1 MVRMATQAEEPFSL
15 TAAIEHA
22 AHSLALARDLLATDD
37 PPHVPHAREEAKE
50 RVRLEIKRVTR
61 LLEGTCMPN
70 ETSSAAL
77 CRAAHQL
84 DEEAAHL
91 DQALRP

>member
-1 MVRMATQAEEPFSL
+1 MATKAEEPFSL

-22 AHSLALARDLLATDD
+22 AHSLALARDILSTDD

-50 RVRLEIKRVTR
+50 RVRVEIKRVTR
-61 LLEGTCMPN
+61 LLETTSAPT
-70 ETSSAAL
+70 ESSSAAL

-84 DEEAAHL
+84 DEEAAQL
-91 DQALRP
+91 DLALRP